1 MKSLRLSILAF
12 LVLPFAAA
20 QAGDL
25 DWSGVYRIE
34 GNIFDNPQAGTG
46 DKKRKEYGI
55 HHLILRPKIVGAD
68 GLYIN
73 SQIEVFNNNA
83 GATGAWGNQLGSVF
97 GNGIN
102 DTPQATATTGGSG
115 SSNTLSEHQGAD
127 EIRISQFYLTFV
139 QEFGSL
145 IAGRAPVDFGLGM
158 THNAGRGLFDHYAD
172 TRDLVGY
179 KVVLGNFFILPM
191 IAKVNEGG
199 IGGYDDVN
207 DQMIQIQYEN
217 PESETTM
224 GFMYWN
230 RKAGMG
236 GNDATPGAPASA
248 DEEVFGAGATLTG
261 SYDYKLMSFFFG
273 KKYESFGFGIEVA
286 NQSGKTG
293 VTSGAGDGV
302 DYSGIGLATEFEYHP
317 KDSNWAWGLKAGMAS
332 GDDKT
337 TEDEYEG
344 FVFDKNYDVAL
355 MLFNHALGQANLL
368 HTEIAGTRISSATT
382 SSTLADPDVEAI
394 SNVMYAAPYFNYKWS
409 DKWSMRGVVATGW
422 IDQTKLAI
430 AGPDVDNSLGYEVDF
445 SLNYSPNERVVWQN
459 TIGWLMPGTAFEADG
474 AFNTGDVFGIMS
486 RAAISF

>member
-1 MKSLRLSILAF
+1 MKSLRLIILAF
-12 LVLPFAAA
+12 LVLPFTAH
-20 QAGDL
+20 AGDL

-34 GNIFDNPQAGTG
+34 GNIFDNPQVGIG

-73 SQIEVFNNNA
+73 SQLEVFNSNA
-83 GATGAWGNQLGSVF
+83 GATGAWGNQLGAVF

-102 DTPQATATTGGSG
+102 DTPQATDTTGNNSG
-115 SSNTLSEHQGAD
+115 SSNTLSEHQQP
-127 EIRISQFYLTFV
+127 EQIVVSQFYLTFV

-145 IAGRAPVDFGLGM
+145 IVGRAPVQFGLGM

-199 IGGYDDVN
+199 LGGYDDVN

-217 PESETTM
+217 PDSETTM

-236 GNDATPGAPASA
+236 GNDSVAGTPTPG
-248 DEEVFGAGATLTG
+248 DEEVFGTGATLAG
-261 SYDYKLMSFFFG
+261 DYNYKLMNFYFG

-293 VTSGAGDGV
+293 VSVGGESV
-302 DYSGIGLATEFEYHP
+302 KYSGIGLATEFEYHP
-317 KDSNWAWGLKAGMAS
+317 KESNWAWGLKAGMAS

-337 TEDEYEG
+337 TPDEYEG

-368 HTEIAGTRISSATT
+368 HTEIAGTRVSTTKTTT
-382 SSTLADPDVEAI
+382 SSLVDPDVEAI
-394 SNVMYAAPYFNYKWS
+394 SNVSYAAPYFNYKWS
-409 DKWSMRGVVATGW
+409 DKWSMHGVVATGW
-422 IDQTKLAI
+422 LDQTKLATP
-430 AGPDVDNSLGYEVDF
+430 AVNVDNGLGYEFDF

-459 TIGWLMPGTAFEADG
+459 TVGWLMPGTAFEADG
-474 AFNTGDVFGIMS
+474 SFATGDVFGVMS